1 MSVKMGRPF
10 SENPR
15 NHKLF
20 IRLTNEENE
29 RLEECCS
36 KTAKSKAEIVRYGLQ
51 LATDKILE
59 KD

>member
-1 MSVKMGRPF
+1 MGRPF

-29 RLEECCS
+29 RLEKCCV
-36 KTAKSKAEIVRYGLQ
+36 KVDKSKAEIVRYGLQ
-51 LATDKILE
+51 LATEKILE
-59 KD
+59 ND